1 MALDD
6 GDYIES
12 EENLEHAMKLMD
24 DYQDLKSNQLGQ
36 ILLVLIPLKLHN
48 HGQFPLKRSG

>member
-12 EENLEHAMKLMD
+12 EENLEYAMKLMD
-24 DYQDLKSNQLGQ
+24 DYQDLKVVN
-36 ILLVLIPLKLHN
+36 LVK
-48 HGQFPLKRSG
+48 FC

>member
-24 DYQDLKSNQLGQ
+24 DYQDLKSSQLGQ
-36 ILLVLIPLKLHN
+36 ILLVLILKVT
-48 HGQFPLKRSG
+48 

>member
-12 EENLEHAMKLMD
+12 EENLEYAMKLMD
-24 DYQDLKSNQLGQ
+24 DYQDLKSSQLGQ

-48 HGQFPLKRSG
+48 HGQFH